1 MTERPPLNVVL
12 VSLIIFLQGI
22 VMLIFG
28 ILTMLFWLQLR
39 ALLDVTHLLFLLS
52 TTPETFLPVFGSNIM
67 LASWVQLNVF
77 RFVFLITW
85 SGFSIVV
92 FYTFSSLKPWA
103 YQLAIIQS
111 IVSFLLSALLL
122 VDLMAIPLIAANI
135 LVLIYLLVS
144 EEIKDTFLVT

>member
-39 ALLDVTHLLFLLS
+39 AFLDITHLLFLLS

-67 LASWVQLNVF
+67 LASWVQLNAF

>member
-1 MTERPPLNVVL
+1 
-12 VSLIIFLQGI
+12 
-22 VMLIFG
+22 
-28 ILTMLFWLQLR
+28 
-39 ALLDVTHLLFLLS
+39 
-52 TTPETFLPVFGSNIM
+52 M